1 MSDNHFPMSLDGNFP
16 EPVMAQSLIAVSHSN
31 SVGDSFNTS
40 IRRVLM
46 ADEKSTNQNQQNQP
60 EQGKAMGAAANAGP
74 GQDRQTNSPSET
86 AGQGGGIQGS
96 GQSQQNPG
104 GYSEGGEGSRDDS
117 QSNQGADRRPDPTQ
131 GE

>member
-1 MSDNHFPMSLDGNFP
+1 
-16 EPVMAQSLIAVSHSN
+16 
-31 SVGDSFNTS
+31 
-40 IRRVLM
+40 M
-46 ADEKSTNQNQQNQP
+46 ADKKSTNQDQQND
-60 EQGKAMGAAANAGP
+60 QGQEKAMGATANAGAP

-104 GYSEGGEGSRDDS
+104 GYTEGQEQNRDDS
-117 QSNQGADRRPDPTQ
+117 PANQGSDRRPDPTQ

>member
-1 MSDNHFPMSLDGNFP
+1 
-16 EPVMAQSLIAVSHSN
+16 
-31 SVGDSFNTS
+31 
-40 IRRVLM
+40 M
-46 ADEKSTNQNQQNQP
+46 ADEKQTNQNKQND
-60 EQGKAMGAAANAGP
+60 QGQEKAMGAAANTGAQ

-104 GYSEGGEGSRDDS
+104 GYTKGQERNRDDS
-117 QSNQGADRRPDPTQ
+117 QSNQGSDRRPDPTQ